1 MNKKLLLNIL
11 AILLFGGVTVFAAD
25 CQIER
30 TYSSD
35 ASCTCPE
42 GTKKCPKDN
51 GFYCRDICYCGRY
64 VILDNIYSC
73 VCEEPYT
80 VLCENP
86 KTGKYSCM
94 ISCINDWVPYGS
106 SSGSSSNS
114 SNSNSGSGSSNNSN
128 SNNSSSSGN
137 SSGSSRS
144 NNSSGSSPV
153 GGGLQNPI
161 GIDSFSGLLDAIATW
176 LFDIGIVLA
185 PLMFVIGGIMLATAY
200 GNATKVQNAKNL
212 MLYTAIGII
221 VIILAKS
228 LVEVLKGFIQ

>member
-11 AILLFGGVTVFAAD
+11 ALLLFGGVFVFAAD
-25 CQIER
+25 CQIEK
-30 TYSSD
+30 TYSD
-35 ASCTCPE
+35 DLLCTCPA
-42 GTKKCPKDN
+42 GTQKCPKDN
-51 GFYCRDICYCGRY
+51 GFYCRKTCYCGQH
-64 VILDNIYSC
+64 VILDNTTSC
-73 VCEEPYT
+73 DCEKPYT

-94 ISCINDWVPYGS
+94 VTCVNDWVPYGS
-106 SSGSSSNS
+106 SSGS
-114 SNSNSGSGSSNNSN
+114 GSNNSN
-128 SNNSSSSGN
+128 NNSSSGS

-144 NNSSGSSPV
+144 NNSSGSSSI

-212 MLYTAIGII
+212 MLYTAIGIA